1 MESIPLPILI
11 YGIVQSIGLLIPIIL
26 IGYRQG
32 RKDQE
37 ITEMKARLTKVD
49 DKLNKTMATWDMSTK
64 VLTDKINNLSNDV
77 TRISTTLDF
86 IREKLSRG

>member
-11 YGIVQSIGLLIPIIL
+11 YGIVQSIGLLIPVIL

-49 DKLNKTMATWDMSTK
+49 DKLNKTMATWDISTK

-86 IREKLSRG
+86 IREKLSKE

>member
-49 DKLNKTMATWDMSTK
+49 DKLNKTMATWDISTK

-86 IREKLSRG
+86 IREKLSKE